1 MELLLFVGQVST
13 PPNQI
18 LVVQSTLSIIATVV
32 SILVAI
38 CGGVWFFFKST
49 RKEEQNVRDD
59 TRAQTKLETGVASLT
74 DGLKDVLTELR
85 EVRNELKVVTTH
97 TNDIDS
103 LKKRTDTLET
113 EVRDLRKENHSMRN
127 NVMRGLLKLAGY
139 KEDV

>member
-38 CGGVWFFFKST
+38 CGGVWFFFKAT
-49 RKEEQNVRDD
+49 RREEKDVKDD
-59 TRAQTKLETGVASLT
+59 TKARTQLETGVENLAS
-74 DGLKDVLTELR
+74 GLKDVLSELR

-97 TNDIDS
+97 TNEIDT
-103 LKKRTDTLET
+103 LKKDHTRLEQ
-113 EVRDLRKENHSMRN
+113 EVKDLRIANHEIRN
-127 NVMRGLLKLAGY
+127 NVMKSLFKLAGL
-139 KEDV
+139 KED